1 MPSIIYSIF
10 PLLFL
15 LVSLVYAQPAWVDS
29 GAPIGDSSV
38 YVYSASWAGVE
49 LNMRYGTT
57 NQDTIRVYGLGGAG
71 LTGFHVYRVNAAP
84 NYTAGLPGGSIR
96 NDVYWGVFP
105 VGNTA
110 ATYSATIHYGTNS
123 NLSTYNEPCIYV
135 YNRDANDVTSWAQ
148 LGGTRDMPA
157 NNIGFDHSGRE
168 EFILDNLPKVTK
180 PDLGAD
186 DTVCNSKILTISPVV
201 SGVNYNWYMGSGTTP
216 VATGPSY
223 TVTTTGTYR
232 LEASNDCSVGRD
244 TIFVR
249 VETGPPA
256 KPNLGADDTVCVSK
270 VFSVPAAAG
279 VAYRWFRGST
289 EVGSGPTYT
298 ATVGGTYRLE
308 ATNACG
314 TVSDAILLGID
325 TAPPAPF
332 SVGPDAAICA
342 GGSGWALGVTA
353 VSGVNYQWFRGS
365 TPVGSGPTY
374 TATVGGTYRLEATN
388 ACGTVSDEMVLR
400 VESGLPP
407 TPTLDLDGTLCDG
420 QPRTLSV
427 TEVAGVDYVW
437 YRNSTEV
444 GTGPTYAT
452 TLGGYLPPGGYQ
464 CLWHG
469 ERRGHPA
476 RCCQASRA
484 QPGA

>member
-1 MPSIIYSIF
+1 
-10 PLLFL
+10 
-15 LVSLVYAQPAWVDS
+15 
-29 GAPIGDSSV
+29 
-38 YVYSASWAGVE
+38 
-49 LNMRYGTT
+49 
-57 NQDTIRVYGLGGAG
+57 GGAG

-201 SGVNYNWYMGSGTTP
+201 SGVTYNWYMGSGTTP

-314 TVSDAILLGID
+314 TVSAVVILQDA
-325 TAPPAPF
+325 AKPAVPNL
-332 SVGPDAAICA
+332 GPDGAICTGNNCTLSVSPVSA
-342 GGSGWALGVTA
+342 G
-353 VSGVNYQWFRGS
+353 VSYRWYLDGQEIA
-365 TPVGSGPTY
+365 TGPLY
-374 TATVGGTYRLEATN
+374 TANLPGTYRLDATN
-388 ACGTVSDEMVLR
+388 VCGTVSDEVNLTDADIP
-400 VESGLPP
+400 LP
-407 TPTLDLDGTLCDG
+407 DF
-420 QPRTLSV
+420 R
-427 TEVAGVDYVW
+427 
-437 YRNSTEV
+437 
-444 GTGPTYAT
+444 
-452 TLGGYLPPGGYQ
+452 LPQ
-464 CLWHG
+464 T
-469 ERRGHPA
+469 
-476 RCCQASRA
+476 
-484 QPGA
+484 